1 MPKKP
6 EPSAREQVALPVEMI
21 ERRIYLVRGHK
32 VMLDSDLAEIYGVPT
47 FRLNEQVKRNR
58 RRFPPDSMFQV
69 SKKESEALTSQIEM
83 SKRGRG
89 GRRTLPY
96 VFTEQG
102 VAMLSSVLRSERA
115 VLVNIAIMRA
125 FVRLR
130 EMLATHKNLARQMA
144 DLERHQRK
152 QDKQIEIIF
161 SHIQKLLEPPKQPK
175 RPIGFQP
182 PRK

>member
-1 MPKKP
+1 
-6 EPSAREQVALPVEMI
+6 
-21 ERRIYLVRGHK
+21 
-32 VMLDSDLAEIYGVPT
+32 
-47 FRLNEQVKRNR
+47 
-58 RRFPPDSMFQV
+58 
-69 SKKESEALTSQIEM
+69 
-83 SKRGRG
+83 
-89 GRRTLPY
+89 
-96 VFTEQG
+96 
-102 VAMLSSVLRSERA
+102 MLSSVLRSERA

-175 RPIGFQP
+175 ETYRIPAPEEVIASS
-182 PRK
+182 